1 MTEKSDDRIERL
13 EKASQDQQGQ
23 LAEITELLKTLV
35 KDKAQVAGQQNSV
48 AQPKQR
54 REDPAYPQRFTPS
67 YTQAQPMP
75 QMGGFPYG
83 YAPPP
88 TQTHEVGQN
97 SEANTADPITI
108 SDLDNPKE

>member
-1 MTEKSDDRIERL
+1 MTEESDARIERL

-35 KDKAQVAGQQNSV
+35 RDKAKAAVQQNN
-48 AQPKQR
+48 ATQPEQR
-54 REDPAYPQRFTPS
+54 GEDPAYPPGFTPP
-67 YTQAQPMP
+67 YAQAHTMP

-88 TQTHEVGQN
+88 TQTHEVAQN
-97 SEANTADPITI
+97 SGANTADPITI
-108 SDLDNPKE
+108 PDLDDPKE